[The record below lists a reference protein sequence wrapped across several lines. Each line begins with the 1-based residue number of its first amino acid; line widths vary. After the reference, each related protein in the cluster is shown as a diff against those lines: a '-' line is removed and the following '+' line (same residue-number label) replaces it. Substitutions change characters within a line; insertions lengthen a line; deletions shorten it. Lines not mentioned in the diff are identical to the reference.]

1 MQIGIDTEMPLQDR
15 KLHPWEQVDMIYKKK
30 LRIVDKNIDQVFDY
44 LKPQAQSIYFDRKV
58 EFQNIIDEKKH
69 EEQQMLAKFNR
80 ELEKEHQIN
89 NYDQGIEKLKEIM
102 NKYDIKHPLRGEE

>member
-1 MQIGIDTEMPLQDR
+1 
-15 KLHPWEQVDMIYKKK
+15 MIYKKK

-58 EFQNIIDEKKH
+58 EFQNIIDEKNH

-80 ELEKEHQIN
+80 ELEKEH
-89 NYDQGIEKLKEIM
+89 
-102 NKYDIKHPLRGEE
+102 